1 MCGMRALGNRRLL
14 GPSCLHRACTMLECH
29 ASSHLLIHTHTHTH
43 VSLLEQSMNEP
54 SKVHTSKY

>member
-1 MCGMRALGNRRLL
+1 LVAARTFLFTPSLYDAGM
-14 GPSCLHRACTMLECH
+14 SCVISLA
-29 ASSHLLIHTHTHTH
+29 HTHTHSHTQPTH